1 MLRRL
6 VLLPVLCVVSAS
18 LLWAQGTVPMR
29 GACRQIMT
37 ACRDAGFVPGGRAN
51 GNGLQGDCVAPIM
64 QGKPQRRKATKPLPQ
79 VDPEMV
85 AACKAENP
93 NFGQGKEIA
102 AEANAEA
109 QTPPPGPPTTA
120 ARPGSPNV
128 VVILTD
134 DLSLNLVQYM
144 PHVLQ
149 MQKDG
154 VTFANY
160 FVTDSLCCPSRTSI
174 FTGRFPHDTG
184 VFTNTG
190 KDGGYR
196 VFRDR
201 GNGRATFA
209 TALYTA
215 GYRTAMLGKYLNGY
229 EPQADPSAPGW
240 MSWSVAGNGYPE
252 FHYAL
257 NQDGKLVRHGS
268 DPADYLTDVLSGLAV
283 QFIRD
288 SKGKPFIIEVATFA
302 PHAPYTPAPRDA
314 NAFPGL
320 RAPRG
325 ASFNVAPDPNAPAWL
340 RAVPPLTP
348 AEMDRIDKAFRMRAQ
363 AVLAVDKMIG
373 ELQAAVAAIG
383 EEKNTYFIFT
393 SDNGYHMG
401 EHRLRPGKMTAFDT
415 DIHVPLIVTGPGV
428 AAGRT
433 VEEIADN
440 IDLTPTFAELAG
452 AASPGTVD
460 GNSLVPLL
468 HGKTPAE
475 WRTVALVEH
484 HGPDR
489 ALDDPDMPAHH
500 SGNPTTY
507 EAIRGRTWVYVEYL
521 TGEKEYY
528 DRATD
533 PDELHNIFSSL
544 SAERK
549 AALHAVI
556 TAVQNCHDAASCQAA
571 ARPPAKP

>member
-6 VLLPVLCVVSAS
+6 ALLSILCFASTS
-18 LLWAQGTVPMR
+18 LLWAQGAKR
-29 GACRQIMT
+29 AGGACRQIAA
-37 ACRDAGFVPGGRAN
+37 ACRNAGFVPGGRST

-64 QGKPQRRKATKPLPQ
+64 QGKPQRPKATKPLPQ
-79 VDPEMV
+79 VDPETV

-93 NFGQGKEIA
+93 DFGQGKNASA
-102 AEANAEA
+102 AGGGETAPSA
-109 QTPPPGPPTTA
+109 PPPATQPREGA
-120 ARPGSPNV
+120 PNIV
-128 VVILTD
+128 VVLTD

-144 PHVLQ
+144 PHVLA

-160 FVTDSLCCPSRTSI
+160 FVTDSLCCPSRSSI

-184 VFTNTG
+184 VFKNAG
-190 KDGGYR
+190 SDGGYL
-196 VFRDR
+196 VFRSR
-201 GNGRATFA
+201 GNESSTYA
-209 TALYTA
+209 TALYAA

-229 EPQADPSAPGW
+229 EPNRHPPGAGW
-240 MSWSVAGNGYPE
+240 VMWDVAGNGYPE
-252 FHYAL
+252 FNYAL
-257 NQDGKLVRHGS
+257 NQDGKVVHYGR
-268 DPADYLTDVLSGLAV
+268 DPADYLTDVISAAAQ
-283 QFIRD
+283 QFIRQ
-288 SKGKPFIIEVATFA
+288 SKGKPFVIEVATFA

-314 NAFPGL
+314 DAFPGL

-325 ASFNVAPDPNAPAWL
+325 PAFNVAPDANAPAWL

-348 AEMDRIDKAFRMRAQ
+348 AETDRIDQAFRMRAQ
-363 AVLAVDKMIG
+363 AVQAVDKMIG

-415 DIHVPLIVTGPGV
+415 DIHVPLVVTGPGV
-428 AAGRT
+428 PAGRT

-440 IDLTPTFAELAG
+440 IDLTPTFSELSG
-452 AASPGTVD
+452 ATPPGTVD
-460 GNSLVPLL
+460 GSSLVPLL

-489 ALDDPDMPAHH
+489 APDDPDMPARN

-528 DRATD
+528 DRAAD

-544 SAERK
+544 SAARK
-549 AALHAVI
+549 VELHAMI
-556 TAVQNCHDAASCQAA
+556 TAMENCHDAPSCQAA